1 MPGRTPALWKTL
13 RGPRSRRS
21 GAVDGSGPDRA
32 ILALMRLTTFW
43 QRMREEFGE
52 AYADSFARD
61 HVMSELGGRTV
72 LQALED
78 GWDAKDVWRAVCV
91 AMEVPAARR

>member
-1 MPGRTPALWKTL
+1 
-13 RGPRSRRS
+13 
-21 GAVDGSGPDRA
+21 
-32 ILALMRLTTFW
+32 MRLTTFW